1 VRDGEGVIHPVDLR
15 IGDRVVFGKW
25 AGTEI
30 IIGGEDRL
38 VLQESDI
45 LGVFE
50 ISVREAK
57 AA

>member
-1 VRDGEGVIHPVDLR
+1 MIHPVDLR

-45 LGVFE
+45 LGVVD
-50 ISVREAK
+50 ISASEAK